1 MTVPEGIN
9 RPAEDRIVR
18 LQRPPGNGRDR
29 QPDVAQLAQQLKL
42 LVEEAAKSKGAPLS
56 RPQLYMKIG
65 ELVNAEAERH
75 GWELS
80 MPDRRQLIAEL
91 VAAVRA
97 AGGFVGG
104 EALFDPRY
112 EAEMRRFLIRAL
124 EMEGIPI
131 PKGGGTP

>member
-91 VAAVRA
+91 VAAVQTSEPP
-97 AGGFVGG
+97 GG
-104 EALFDPRY
+104 ALAVRDHL
-112 EAEMRRFLIRAL
+112 AVSI
-124 EMEGIPI
+124 
-131 PKGGGTP
+131 